1 LEVSPV
7 VFKLSRKTGMVE
19 VSGIRRLFELASK
32 MGDVINLGIGEP
44 DFNTPENIKEAAKRA
59 LDEDFTHYTANVG
72 IPELREAIAEKL
84 RRENG
89 IDVDPES
96 EIMVTSGAT
105 QALTMA
111 IFAILNEGEELL
123 IPSPTFVSYSA
134 AALFAGGV
142 PVEVETKEEE
152 NFKVNVEELE
162 RHVSDRTKAIVIST
176 PNNPT
181 GSILTRR
188 NLEEIA
194 GFAVEHDLIV
204 ISDEVYEKIVYEEP
218 HFSIASLEG
227 MKERTI
233 TVNAFSKTYA
243 MTGWRLGYV
252 AAPQPIIR
260 EMVKL
265 QMYTAVCASSF
276 SQKAAVEALK
286 GPQDSVEKMR
296 REYARRRELVYRRLS
311 EMPKL
316 SVLKPKGAFYIFP
329 NIKATGMTSE
339 EFSGYLLREARVA
352 TVPGR
357 AFGRDGEGYIRIS
370 YAASYEKLE
379 EAMDRIHEAL
389 TRLPGG

>member
-1 LEVSPV
+1 M

-152 NFKVNVEELE
+152 SFKVNVEELE

-296 REYARRRELVYRRLS
+296 REYARRRGLVYRRLS

-357 AFGRDGEGYIRIS
+357 AFGKYGEGYIRIS

>member
-1 LEVSPV
+1 M

-357 AFGRDGEGYIRIS
+357 AFGRYGEGYIRIS

>member
-1 LEVSPV
+1 
-7 VFKLSRKTGMVE
+7 MVE

>member
-1 LEVSPV
+1 M

-357 AFGRDGEGYIRIS
+357 AFGKYGEGYIRIS

>member
-1 LEVSPV
+1 VEVSPV

-44 DFNTPENIKEAAKRA
+44 DFDTPENIKEAAKRA

-89 IDVDPES
+89 IDVDPKS

-204 ISDEVYEKIVYEEP
+204 ISDEVYEKIIYEEP

-357 AFGRDGEGYIRIS
+357 AFGKYGEGYIRIS

-389 TRLPGG
+389 IRLRGG